1 MKEEIKESILTV
13 EQQKRLTLSGVRS
26 VDAFSDTRILLTVNG
41 KRVRIEGKGL
51 KVLSF
56 SEGSGNFAASGE
68 FFLIKFGETKG
79 KFFSR
84 LFQ

>member
-1 MKEEIKESILTV
+1 MQEIKQSVLTI
-13 EQQKRLTLSGVRS
+13 EQQQKLTMTGVSS
-26 VDAFSDTRILLTVNG
+26 VDAFSDSSITLTVNG
-41 KRVRIEGKGL
+41 KRVQIVGEKL

-68 FFLIKFGETKG
+68 VFSVKFGATRGTSLK
-79 KFFSR
+79 K